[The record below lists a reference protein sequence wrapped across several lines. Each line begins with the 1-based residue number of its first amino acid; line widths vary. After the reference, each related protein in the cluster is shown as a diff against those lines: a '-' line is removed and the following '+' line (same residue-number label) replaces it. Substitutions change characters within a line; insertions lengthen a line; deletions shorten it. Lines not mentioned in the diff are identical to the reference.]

1 MVGRT
6 GEQNV
11 PRLEVCILARIFPNF
26 DVRNVC
32 LLSSTGC
39 ISFVEYRGYDS
50 FPNGIAVRH
59 PRRSEVMSSECQG
72 YNRQQTTAARDN
84 SKETRPGPEQSSLP
98 LHSVAPDT
106 FPLSI
111 PPHSLQRQEPI

>member
-11 PRLEVCILARIFPNF
+11 PRLEVCIWARIFPNF

-39 ISFVEYRGYDS
+39 ISLVEDGGYDS
-50 FPNGIAVRH
+50 FPNGGVAVRH
-59 PRRSEVMSSECQG
+59 SRRSDV
-72 YNRQQTTAARDN
+72 
-84 SKETRPGPEQSSLP
+84 
-98 LHSVAPDT
+98 
-106 FPLSI
+106 
-111 PPHSLQRQEPI
+111 

>member
-72 YNRQQTTAARDN
+72 YNRQQ
-84 SKETRPGPEQSSLP
+84 RPEIILKKHAPAPSNP
-98 LHSVAPDT
+98 LS
-106 FPLSI
+106 LSI
-111 PPHSLQRQEPI
+111 P